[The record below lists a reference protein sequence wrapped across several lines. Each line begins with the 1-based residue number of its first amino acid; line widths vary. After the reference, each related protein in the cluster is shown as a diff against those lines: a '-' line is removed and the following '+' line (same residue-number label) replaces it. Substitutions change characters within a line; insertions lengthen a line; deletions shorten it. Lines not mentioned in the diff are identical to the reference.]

1 MVKQLK
7 PIKPNRHILLVA
19 RISLGIEGPFRCT
32 MTKVREKFRNQKKI
46 AFTLTRRIPLRTEI
60 PLTLSTDKSTSDAIT
75 MMRSKMFHPLQKY
88 SLLRA
93 INFRHASRV
102 KNEVNTWL
110 PMSATGGRCLT
121 TSSSVSREEV
131 AIKYKGDTVLFFR
144 GFFGD
149 SGD

>member
-7 PIKPNRHILLVA
+7 PIKPNRQYGCSDEL
-19 RISLGIEGPFRCT
+19 RYRIEGPFRCT

-110 PMSATGGRCLT
+110 PMSATGGGCMT
-121 TSSSVSREEV
+121 TSSS
-131 AIKYKGDTVLFFR
+131 FFQ
-144 GFFGD
+144 GG
-149 SGD
+149 GCNQILG